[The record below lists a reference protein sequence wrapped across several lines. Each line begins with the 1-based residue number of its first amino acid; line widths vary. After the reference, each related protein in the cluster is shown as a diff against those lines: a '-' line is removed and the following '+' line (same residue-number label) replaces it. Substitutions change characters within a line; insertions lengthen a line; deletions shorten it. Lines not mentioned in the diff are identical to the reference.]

1 MADAHLIMAVVRDLA
16 RLPDLLLAWQEIGL
30 PGATILESEG
40 TYHAATWLTS
50 MGLSALDHLLEAGE
64 VEQRTVFLALDDP
77 ELLARAIAE
86 AERVMGGFDR
96 SESGLL
102 LVLPVTQ
109 SRGLRP
115 GKTDEK
121 SRREA

>member
-1 MADAHLIMAVVRDLA
+1 MADAHLLVAVVHDLA

-40 TYHAATWLTS
+40 TYHTATWLTS

-64 VEQRTVFLALDDP
+64 VEQRTVFLALDEP

-86 AERVMGGFDR
+86 TERVMGSFDR
-96 SESGLL
+96 PESGLL

-109 SRGLRP
+109 SRGLPSGRT
-115 GKTDEK
+115 GEA
-121 SRREA
+121 SGRES

>member
-1 MADAHLIMAVVRDLA
+1 MAEAHLLMAVVYDLA
-16 RLPDLLLAWQEIGL
+16 RLPDLLLAWQEMGL

-40 TYHAATWLTS
+40 TYHAATWLSS
-50 MGLSALDHLLEAGE
+50 MGLSVLDHLLESGE

-86 AERVMGGFDR
+86 AERVMGSFDR

-102 LVLPVTQ
+102 
-109 SRGLRP
+109 RC
-115 GKTDEK
+115 KEDDFK
-121 SRREA
+121 